1 MKVLVLFRLPD
12 NKFVSCSLDKLAAFP
27 VAGHTYLF
35 NRQRYEVESA
45 VEPLTSTGGHSQ
57 ILDIVNLEFDNQ
69 AEAAAALASMINLDD
84 GDKKLD
90 SKIVLA
96 AEPDKVV
103 LVRLKKPGTG
113 NAVGAGAKAR
123 SKASG
128 GFTLDIQGLLS
139 GKPQAIDTGAPASGT
154 RRTRKAPKDRK
165 DRNAKS

>member
-27 VAGHTYLF
+27 VTGHTYLF

-57 ILDIVNLEFDNQ
+57 ILDIVNLEFNNQ
-69 AEAAAALASMINLDD
+69 AEAAAALASMVNLDD

-90 SKIVLA
+90 STIVLA

-113 NAVGAGAKAR
+113 AKAR
-123 SKASG
+123 TKASG

-139 GKPQAIDTGAPASGT
+139 GKPQAIDTSAPASGT
-154 RRTRKAPKDRK
+154 RRTRKDRK
-165 DRNAKS
+165 PKA